1 MPSKVTKS
9 QKPEDMLIRVIRVA
23 EILVKTQD
31 KASEETAG
39 QRIDQTK
46 VNSIQGQK
54 TQTRDSVVS

>member
-31 KASEETAG
+31 KASEEAAR
-39 QRIDQTK
+39 QRTDQSK

-54 TQTRDSVVS
+54 TQT

>member
-23 EILVKTQD
+23 EILVKTQH